1 MKILLIE
8 DESTK
13 LAAIVNEIST
23 YELSN
28 LSIEHA
34 VSLTDAI
41 QSIYRNT
48 YDLIIFDMF
57 LPMVTGDQIVNS
69 TDTLIH
75 TLNSLE
81 NFQGQSILI
90 TQYDIDSTDTFKF
103 NAAGIVVVKYSTFDD
118 KWKKS
123 LGCQI
128 SKIIDSPRYDFL
140 IFCALPEERQAFN
153 QTDMTMGELI
163 NYRGLNCQ
171 HAKIGNYT
179 GLCITSQRMGPIP
192 MSITVTRALNYF
204 TPKLALMC
212 GICAGFDNNVNLLD
226 LVICTTSWDY
236 QIGKIQNGNF
246 ETETYQTAM
255 NNSTI
260 MTTLEQFFTN
270 SQVVSDIKKDISDS
284 NLLDNFKIHFSPM
297 VSGSIVVAD
306 SDLMEV
312 IHRKHRKLAG
322 LDMEMSAFYEAA
334 NNNFSKPFF
343 WGAKTVVDLGN
354 TQKNSEYHIQGSILS
369 ARAITKAI
377 PEIFEKHLE

>member
-1 MKILLIE
+1 MKKILLIE

-140 IFCALPEERQAFN
+140 IFLFTTNPVTSCLEFQNKTRVLLRF
-153 QTDMTMGELI
+153 T
-163 NYRGLNCQ
+163 LNP
-171 HAKIGNYT
+171 
-179 GLCITSQRMGPIP
+179 LL
-192 MSITVTRALNYF
+192 SITAYN
-204 TPKLALMC
+204 
-212 GICAGFDNNVNLLD
+212 
-226 LVICTTSWDY
+226 
-236 QIGKIQNGNF
+236 
-246 ETETYQTAM
+246 
-255 NNSTI
+255 
-260 MTTLEQFFTN
+260 
-270 SQVVSDIKKDISDS
+270 SDISS
-284 NLLDNFKIHFSPM
+284 SL
-297 VSGSIVVAD
+297 
-306 SDLMEV
+306 
-312 IHRKHRKLAG
+312 
-322 LDMEMSAFYEAA
+322 
-334 NNNFSKPFF
+334 FSK
-343 WGAKTVVDLGN
+343 KSLLLVEKV
-354 TQKNSEYHIQGSILS
+354 KSS
-369 ARAITKAI
+369 A
-377 PEIFEKHLE
+377 